1 MTSQVRDVMTT
12 NVISLR
18 KHAQFKE
25 ILRVMRAHQF
35 SAFPVLDSGDRVI
48 GVVSEDDLL
57 VKTGYDDGEP
67 VAGFLMRRT
76 DKAKAGALTAAELM
90 TRPAITIG
98 PDASVAEA
106 ARTMHAKHVKRLP
119 VVSHDGRLV
128 GVVSRVDLLGVYDRP
143 DSEIRDEIMTQVIG
157 DGFLLDTRAFTV
169 TVDAGVVTVRGQVDS
184 EPVGLSLLDAIRHVD
199 GVVGIREKLSYPSLE
214 RRTHRV

>member
-1 MTSQVRDVMTT
+1 MTNRVRDVMTA

-25 ILRVMRAHQF
+25 IL
-35 SAFPVLDSGDRVI
+35 
-48 GVVSEDDLL
+48 L
-57 VKTGYDDGEP
+57 VKTGYDGVESA
-67 VAGFLMRRT
+67 AGFLMRRA
-76 DKAKAGALTAAELM
+76 DKVKAAALTAAELM

-98 PDASVAEA
+98 PDASVADA

-119 VVSHDGRLV
+119 VVTHDGRLV
-128 GVVSRVDLLGVYDRP
+128 GVVSRSDLLGVYDRP
-143 DSEIRDEIMTQVIG
+143 DPEIRDEITTQIIG
-157 DGFLLDTRAFTV
+157 DQLLLDNRAFTV
-169 TVDAGVVTVRGQVDS
+169 TVDGGLATVLGQVDS

-199 GVVGIREKLSYPSLE
+199 GGVGITEKFSYPPLE